1 MSRLIGYFA
10 RGCLVLLPV
19 AATAYVIYF
28 VVTAVDSLLGMS
40 VPGLGLVIAV
50 GLVIG
55 VGFFVSNVVGKRL
68 YEWFDRLMSRLPVA
82 KLLYTS
88 IRDLVQAFVA
98 EERRFGRP
106 VAVRLAPGGELK
118 MLGFMSRSSLPAA
131 GHPSHVVVYLPQ
143 AYNIAGQVL
152 LVPSSQVEPLDVVPS
167 ELLAFLLSGGASGLG
182 PQYTQ
187 APPPVVAS

>member
-28 VVTAVDSLLGMS
+28 VVTAVDDLLGLS
-40 VPGLGLVIAV
+40 VPGLGLLIAV
-50 GLVIG
+50 ALVTG
-55 VGFFVSNVVGKRL
+55 VGFFVSNVVGRRL
-68 YEWFDRLMSRLPVA
+68 YGFFDALMSRLPVA

-88 IRDLVQAFVA
+88 VRDLVQAFVG

-106 VAVRLAPGGELK
+106 VAVTLVPGQPTK
-118 MLGFMSRSSLPAA
+118 VLGFLSRTSVPAL
-131 GHPSHVVVYLPQ
+131 GQLDHVVVYVPQ
-143 AYNIAGQVL
+143 AYNIGGQVL
-152 LVPSSQVEPLDVVPS
+152 LVPSSQVEPLDVAPS

-182 PQYTQ
+182 ATQ
-187 APPPVVAS
+187 MPPPVQSV